1 MINVMIVD
9 DDAMVLDLNRRYVER
24 VEGFRIKALASSGQ
38 EALEHLKNK
47 NIDLIILDIYMPKMD
62 GLSVL
67 KRIRSISLNTDVILV
82 TAAKDSEKIDVALK
96 LGVVD
101 YLIKPF
107 QFERLKES
115 LEKYLNRYQLLKNFK
130 EVNQKDLDK
139 ITSTDNSNKNNG
151 IKKGL
156 HKYTLKKIKDY
167 MKEKNDS
174 YHSSDEVAEKLGF
187 SKVTVRKYLEY
198 LVEIGEVTVEVEY
211 GAIGR
216 PSHRYKSIGKMLKK

>member
-1 MINVMIVD
+1 MVNVMIVD

-24 VEGFRIKALASSGQ
+24 IEGFKVKALASSGE
-38 EALEHLKNK
+38 EALIHLKNK

-82 TAAKDSEKIDVALK
+82 TAAKDAEKIDTALK
-96 LGVVD
+96 LGAVD

-115 LEKYLNRYQLLKNFK
+115 LEKYLKRYQLLKNLK
-130 EVNQKDLDK
+130 EIDQKDIDK
-139 ITSTDNSNKNNG
+139 ITSKDSLNKQNK
-151 IKKGL
+151 IQKGL
-156 HKYTLKKIKDY
+156 HKYTLKKIKDF

-174 YHSSDEVAEKLGF
+174 YHSSDEIAEELGF

-198 LVEIGEVTVEVEY
+198 LVEIGEVSVDVEY
-211 GAIGR
+211 GSIGR
-216 PSHRYKSIGKMLKK
+216 PSHRYKTIG